1 MTAMEVKREVREIR
15 KFAAEI
21 EKSPEKARAFLS
33 KMSMYDKNG
42 RLKPQFQ

>member
-1 MTAMEVKREVREIR
+1 MTAMEVKREVRAMR

-21 EKSPEKARAFLS
+21 EKSPDKASAFLS